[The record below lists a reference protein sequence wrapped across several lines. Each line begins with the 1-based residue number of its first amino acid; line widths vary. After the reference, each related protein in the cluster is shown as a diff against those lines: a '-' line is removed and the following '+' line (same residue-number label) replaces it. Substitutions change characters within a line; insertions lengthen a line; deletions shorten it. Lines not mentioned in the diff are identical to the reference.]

1 MAKPKIQEPKV
12 ELEREYI
19 VPLRKG
25 WLKVPEYKRANKA
38 LKTLKEF
45 IAKHMKIYDRDLR
58 KIKVDNLLNNE
69 IRFKGMRKP
78 LSKIKVKAKRFDDG
92 IVRVELVNIP
102 THVKFEKL
110 REEKKKTELEKK
122 TKAKAVAQP
131 VEKPE
136 SVEEK
141 TEESEETKEKE
152 QASKEESMK
161 YSEKQTKEMK
171 SISTEKQSSK
181 GVETMKKGS
190 LSR

>member
-45 IAKHMKIYDRDLR
+45 IAKHMKVYDRDLR

>member
-1 MAKPKIQEPKV
+1 MAKAKTQEPKV

-45 IAKHMKIYDRDLR
+45 IAKHMKVYDRDLR

-78 LSKIKVKAKRFDDG
+78 LAKIKVKAKRFDDG
-92 IVRVELVNIP
+92 IVRVELVEIP
-102 THVKFEKL
+102 VHVKFDKL
-110 REEKKKTELEKK
+110 REEKKKAELEKK
-122 TKAKAVAQP
+122 TKAKATAQP
-131 VEKPE
+131 AEKPE
-136 SVEEK
+136 DAEK
-141 TEESEETKEKE
+141 KVEESEETKEKKE
-152 QASKEESMK
+152 ASKEGSLKLAE
-161 YSEKQTKEMK
+161 QQAKEMK
-171 SISTEKQSSK
+171 HISTEKQASK